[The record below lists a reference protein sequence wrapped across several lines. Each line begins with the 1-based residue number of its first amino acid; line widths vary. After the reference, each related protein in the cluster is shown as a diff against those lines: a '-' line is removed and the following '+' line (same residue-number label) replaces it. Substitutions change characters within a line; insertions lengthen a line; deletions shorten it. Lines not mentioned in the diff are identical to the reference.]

1 MKLVSCLVLLLCSA
15 ACLSQEGTLLEIREP
30 AGYESRIEF
39 SVTTDSG
46 DRKADSV
53 MVYDSRVLPSGSVF
67 AARTEGPIGS
77 KTAPSSVR
85 EARLPFERAA
95 GGIVLAP
102 SGDKLFIGDNMS
114 NSAVIPQL
122 RLADRPVVPL
132 SDLMRRGV
140 KREELAALAAA
151 CRWTGSIRNPFS
163 DTELKTSYTLISL
176 KDGAAGISASSQR
189 PAPENGIL
197 SASSLD
203 RQKKEAG
210 TRFTLTFQ
218 SYQGTADVSYNA
230 YFTFDTDKGQTREA
244 RECYYIT
251 GILRPIGQP
260 ITVSDA
266 KDKYMYITVA
276 ITITHKIIQQGD

>member
-1 MKLVSCLVLLLCSA
+1 MERTNTVSLFETIS
-15 ACLSQEGTLLEIREP
+15 TLLEKKRYATLRDIL
-30 AGYESRIEF
+30 
-39 SVTTDSG
+39 TTLNPVDIAAVFEDLQSEKSAILF
-46 DRKADSV
+46 RLLPKETAADTFV
-53 MVYDSRVLPSGSVF
+53 EMD
-67 AARTEGPIGS
+67 
-77 KTAPSSVR
+77 
-85 EARLPFERAA
+85 
-95 GGIVLAP
+95 
-102 SGDKLFIGDNMS
+102 
-114 NSAVIPQL
+114 
-122 RLADRPVVPL
+122 
-132 SDLMRRGV
+132 
-140 KREELAALAAA
+140 EETQELLIH
-151 CRWTGSIRNPFS
+151 GFS

-276 ITITHKIIQQGD
+276 ITITHKIIHQGD